1 MTVSPNLRFSR
12 SVSDRE
18 LALLTKQ
25 LGVMLQAGIP
35 LLDTLLEI
43 GRVNH
48 NPALVRT
55 LRGIRRDLEAG
66 SSLSQALAAHPR
78 IFDRLFV
85 NLVSAGEACGE
96 LDRTFHKLARL
107 LESRVRVRRM
117 ILSAC
122 LYPLV
127 ILVVAGGVVLA
138 MLFWVIP
145 VFARLFASL
154 DMPLPTPTRFVLDVS
169 RMIRNSISFLCLG
182 VLTAGFIGRQVWC
195 VGLVRRQFD
204 RLLLALPVIG
214 GVNRKV
220 LIARFSATMATLLG
234 GGIPILSGLKMTART
249 MENSFFERAIEQGI
263 EALEQG
269 ESLAG
274 HLAKST
280 LFPSFVVQLVKAGE
294 KSGQLDRM
302 FTRIAQH
309 CEAEAET
316 AVSALLKLLEPIAIL
331 LVGGVVGGI
340 VLSLYL
346 PIFSLA
352 GRLSNPY

>member
-154 DMPLPTPTRFVLDVS
+154 DLPLPTPTRFVLDVS
-169 RMIRNSISFLCLG
+169 RMIRNSISLLCLG
-182 VLTAGFIGRQVWC
+182 VLTVGFIGRQVWC

-214 GVNRKV
+214 AVNRKV
-220 LIARFSATMATLLG
+220 LIARFAATAYSGPNRPL
-234 GGIPILSGLKMTART
+234 IPI
-249 MENSFFERAIEQGI
+249 
-263 EALEQG
+263 
-269 ESLAG
+269 ESG
-274 HLAKST
+274 HLFRGNPAGDSGAK
-280 LFPSFVVQLVKAGE
+280 
-294 KSGQLDRM
+294 
-302 FTRIAQH
+302 
-309 CEAEAET
+309 
-316 AVSALLKLLEPIAIL
+316 
-331 LVGGVVGGI
+331 
-340 VLSLYL
+340 
-346 PIFSLA
+346 
-352 GRLSNPY
+352 

>member
-1 MTVSPNLRFSR
+1 MRVSPNLRFSR
-12 SVSDRE
+12 AVSGRE
-18 LALLTKQ
+18 LALITTQ
-25 LGVMLQAGIP
+25 LGVMLEAGIP

-48 NPALVRT
+48 NPALVRA
-55 LRGIRRDLEAG
+55 LRGTRRDLEAG
-66 SSLSQALAAHPR
+66 SSLSRALAAHPR

-96 LDRTFHKLARL
+96 LDRTFLKLARL

-122 LYPLV
+122 LYPLAV
-127 ILVVAGGVVLA
+127 LVVAGSVVLA

-154 DMPLPTPTRFVLDVS
+154 DIPLPTLTSFVLDAS
-169 RMIRNSISFLCLG
+169 RMIRSSISLLCLG
-182 VLTAGFIGRQVWC
+182 VLTAGLIGRQVWC
-195 VGLVRRQFD
+195 AGLVRRQFD
-204 RLLLALPVIG
+204 QLLLALPVIG
-214 GVNRKV
+214 AVNRKV
-220 LIARFSATMATLLG
+220 LIARFAATMATLLS

-249 MENSFFERAIEQGI
+249 IENSFFERAIEQGI

-274 HLAKST
+274 HLAEST
-280 LFPSFVVQLVKAGE
+280 LFPSFVVQLVKAGG

-302 FTRIAQH
+302 FARIAQH
-309 CEAEAET
+309 CEVEAQT
-316 AVSALLKLLEPIAIL
+316 AVSALLKLLEPVAIL

-352 GRLSNPY
+352 GRLSNP